1 MLTRRKTKIEVI
13 IYILI
18 PSSDSQSKPKLP
30 INQTIK
36 KKGLTCYEILKV
48 CKQLNIFKYG
58 IASDGFNNVLC
69 SLFNKYFEMGYFP
82 ESWSEGLKA
91 NYLFTKKDLLMVY
104 RTIGKSQY

>member
-58 IASDGFNNVLC
+58 IASDGFIMFYVHYLTNILKWVI
-69 SLFNKYFEMGYFP
+69 FQRV
-82 ESWSEGLKA
+82 GLK
-91 NYLFTKKDLLMVY
+91 D
-104 RTIGKSQY
+104 